1 MQKKKTV
8 SLDPQVREQI
18 RQLREKIHDLENEL
32 DQRIRMAN
40 ATFMQ
45 HKQTIREL
53 NEASAHRETELIEQR
68 QTLMQMLVAVGKD
81 TLMPKTTFAE

>member
-18 RQLREKIHDLENEL
+18 RGLREKIHDLEHEL
-32 DQRIRMAN
+32 DQRIRREH
-40 ATFMQ
+40 ATLMQ

-53 NEASAHRETELIEQR
+53 NEASAHRESELIEQR
-68 QTLMQMLVAVGKD
+68 QALIEMLVAVKD